1 MLFVKGFK
9 HKIQKAMKKEEN
21 NLENKNDNLEED
33 SEVKSSDIKQIANKA
48 SKKKKESKWAWPVKI
63 LVIALFLSLGISV
76 ASEFA
81 LSNAGIAVSA
91 VIILLLWV
99 FGVVSDMIGVAAA
112 SASIEP
118 FNAMSS
124 RKVRGAKEGR
134 MLVKNAEK
142 VSSIC
147 NDVVGDICGIISGA
161 AGSVIS
167 VKIIT
172 ESMGNSVQILIA
184 ASVSAV
190 IAGLT
195 IFGKAA
201 MKKVAMDN
209 STKVILTVGKILSI
223 FTRNNKK

>member
-1 MLFVKGFK
+1 
-9 HKIQKAMKKEEN
+9 
-21 NLENKNDNLEED
+21 
-33 SEVKSSDIKQIANKA
+33 
-48 SKKKKESKWAWPVKI
+48 
-63 LVIALFLSLGISV
+63 
-76 ASEFA
+76 
-81 LSNAGIAVSA
+81 
-91 VIILLLWV
+91 
-99 FGVVSDMIGVAAA
+99 
-112 SASIEP
+112 
-118 FNAMSS
+118 MSS

-190 IAGLT
+190 IAALT

-201 MKKVAMDN
+201 MKKVAMEN

-223 FTRNNKK
+223 FTRNHKK